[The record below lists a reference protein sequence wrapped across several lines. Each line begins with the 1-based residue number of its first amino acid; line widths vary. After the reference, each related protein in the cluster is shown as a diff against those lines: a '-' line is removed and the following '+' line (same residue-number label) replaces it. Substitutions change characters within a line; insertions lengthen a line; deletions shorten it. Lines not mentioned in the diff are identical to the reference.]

1 MNRKTSWVLLA
12 IGLAVLL
19 IAPAAMAQQQ
29 YVYPQKGQSADQQ
42 KKDEYDCHGW
52 AVKQTGFDP
61 TRRSGPCPSRPRHPS
76 RHDARPVAPAPG
88 RYGGPPWRGRR
99 GSLDAEAEQR
109 PARSLRG
116 ARAAPSGTAAAGAS
130 PAAGTGTAAGIDS
143 AERKTAGLSQGKGRL
158 PRGERLLGEVERV
171 SDCPCLSHKTGIGDR
186 RMSKAESTN
195 RNREGCR

>member
-1 MNRKTSWVLLA
+1 MNRKTSWGLLA
-12 IGLAVLL
+12 IGLAILL

-29 YVYPQKGQSADQQ
+29 YVFPQKGQTADQQ

-61 TRRSGPCPSRPRHPS
+61 T
-76 RHDARPVAPAPG
+76 AAAQAPAQQAAAQPAGAQPG
-88 RYGGPPWRGRR
+88 SGAKGAARGAVAGAAI
-99 GSLDAEAEQR
+99 GSLDGEAGERRRSRGRCRGSGRPGAEQK
-109 PARSLRG
+109 
-116 ARAAPSGTAAAGAS
+116 AGVS
-130 PAAGTGTAAGIDS
+130 AAGTGSAAGIDS
-143 AERKTAGLSQGKGRL
+143 AERKTAGLSPGKGRL

-195 RNREGCR
+195 GNREG